1 MKIRTKLTLFFT
13 LVFLALFIVFFVF
26 LFGSF
31 RFRMTGILENRIDK
45 ITSDVIKKNKL
56 NEAQSYEELKKINLY
71 FREPQKNEPPP
82 PPPPSDKRNSK
93 YAPFFWITIFDS
105 AMNILTQT
113 DYAKNFNVKIK
124 ESDLKR
130 KSFIVNFKNIESD
143 NLFTTNV
150 DNISFGIAKSYGLKT
165 LDGSKFYIVTLHPFT
180 EENEYL
186 SELGRIISALTSAV
200 VIFIFVIGIL
210 YSKYSLSPINKIV
223 KQLNGIAD
231 ADFSK
236 RVITKNNRDEIGALT
251 NSVNSLL
258 SRIEKA
264 FLMEKQFVSDVS
276 HEFKTPIASL
286 RLSIE
291 ELINNE
297 HLSDDSLDKLGRNL
311 EVLYSLDFLVKKLLY
326 MSKLEQGIIKFKPEK
341 FILKETI
348 DKIIAN
354 LQLIAQNKNLKI
366 NSFIDDFCEI
376 NGDKELLYIALYNI
390 VENALKYTDKGFVNI
405 TATGGENK
413 IIISI
418 EDTGRGIPQDDID
431 KIFDKFY
438 RTDKSRKENEGYGIG
453 LTISKRI
460 IEIHNGKITVE
471 SRENFGTIF
480 TIEIKKTHY

>member
-13 LVFLALFIVFFVF
+13 LVFLGLFVVFFVF

-31 RFRMTGILENRIDK
+31 RFRMTGILENRMDRMTEDI
-45 ITSDVIKKNKL
+45 IKKNKL
-56 NEAQSYEELKKINLY
+56 NEAGSYVELKKINLN
-71 FREPQKNEPPP
+71 FRVFKRAPPP
-82 PPPPSDKRNSK
+82 PESEKEDIKF
-93 YAPFFWITIFDS
+93 APFFWITIFDEKL
-105 AMNILTQT
+105 NILNQT
-113 DYAKNFNVKIK
+113 DYAKSFNIKIK
-124 ESDLKR
+124 ESDLKKR
-130 KSFIVNFKNIESD
+130 FFIVNFKNIESD

-150 DNISFGIAKSYGLKT
+150 DDIGYGIAKAYKLKT
-165 LDGSKFYIVTLHPFT
+165 QDVSDFYIVTLHPFT

-186 SELGRIISALTSAV
+186 IELERIIFALTIV
-200 VIFIFVIGIL
+200 VVLIIFIIGIL

-223 KQLNGIAD
+223 KQLNDITNYD
-231 ADFSK
+231 LSK
-236 RVITKNNRDEIGALT
+236 RVITKNNKDEIGELT
-251 NSVNSLL
+251 SSVNNLL

-297 HLSDDSLDKLGRNL
+297 KLSDDSLDKLGHNL

-326 MSKLEQGIIKFKPEK
+326 MSKLEQGIIAFKPQK
-341 FILKETI
+341 FVLKETL
-348 DKIIAN
+348 DKIISN

-366 NSFIDDFCEI
+366 NCFIDDGCEI

-390 VENALKYTDKGFVNI
+390 VENALKYTEKGFVNI
-405 TATGGENK
+405 TATNGENK

-418 EDTGRGIPQDDID
+418 EDTGSGIPARDID

-460 IEIHNGKITVE
+460 IDIHEGKIAVE
-471 SRENFGTIF
+471 SREKYGTIF
-480 TIEIKKTHY
+480 NIEIKKIQY